1 MFTIHFGGYI
11 PLFLE
16 KPHVVIRGHVL
27 MRFFS
32 GQMLFLDEPS
42 AAVDAGAKR
51 HLWKVIKARAP
62 DQYPVMKTN
71 LNHESYVISSLKLT
85 YTP

>member
-1 MFTIHFGGYI
+1 M
-11 PLFLE
+11 
-16 KPHVVIRGHVL
+16 IRCHVL
-27 MRFFS
+27 MSFFS

-62 DQYPVMKTN
+62 DQYLVMKTN
-71 LNHESYVISSLKLT
+71 LNHESYLVGGFKDFSFLPLPGEMIQFDEHIFQMG
-85 YTP
+85 